1 MARERIGLVAG
12 GGRLPLLISE
22 KSAELEADLFAVG
35 FKSETDPE
43 LAGKC
48 TQLIWLKLG
57 QLSRLIDFFH
67 KNDVR
72 KVMFAGT
79 INKPRALDIR
89 PDFRAARLI
98 FSIKK
103 KGDDAL
109 LRAVAAELEKENL
122 QVKSCLDMIRG
133 LKAPHGQLT
142 SRGPGKEERAD
153 IDYGRHILNN
163 LGKLDIGQCV
173 VVCQQ
178 MVAAVEALEGT
189 DAAIKRGGELT
200 GNKKATVVKAAKP
213 GQDLRFDQPAIGPET
228 ILSMQKAG
236 VTCLAFCAETC
247 IFFEFE
253 KSIKLAD
260 EYNLCVVGLP
270 AV

>member
-22 KSAELEADLFAVG
+22 KSAELEVDLFTVG
-35 FKSETDPE
+35 FQSETDP
-43 LAGKC
+43 AIVGKC
-48 TQLIWLKLG
+48 TELKWLKLG

-67 KNDVR
+67 KNNVR

-79 INKPRALDIR
+79 INKPRALNIR

-109 LRAVAAELEKENL
+109 LRAVAGELEKEKL
-122 QVKSCLDMIRG
+122 QVRSCLDMIPG

-142 SRGPGKEERAD
+142 SRGPGKEEQED
-153 IDYGRHILNN
+153 IDYGRAILKSI
-163 LGKLDIGQCV
+163 GELDIGQCV
-173 VVCQQ
+173 VVCKQ

-200 GNKKATVVKAAKP
+200 GNKGATVVKAAKP

-228 ILSMQKAG
+228 IRAMQKARA
-236 VTCLAFCAETC
+236 TCLAFCAATC

-270 AV
+270 GV